1 MTAGWRDS
9 DSDNAVSSI
18 SSMSGAFGDSQSGG
32 GVGVCDGTAVLRR
45 GRHYNA
51 QAGSD
56 RPQTGLCGAAVR
68 EGRAVQVRDPGQDRL
83 GLRSRWDA
91 DVSQIISSRS
101 LTVLRPGVS
110 NSVPGGPQPCIV

>member
-1 MTAGWRDS
+1 MTAGWR

-45 GRHYNA
+45 GRRYNA

-91 DVSQIISSRS
+91 DVSQIISRLDQGCQTQFLEGRS
-101 LTVLRPGVS
+101 PA
-110 NSVPGGPQPCIV
+110 